1 MRMVA
6 GSGLEDD
13 GDTTVLASHPSR
25 DRARHQELPRSLSSP
40 SAQSSLH
47 SAAPRQLAGC
57 NTTSTALRFTSQLI
71 SGRGQGRTFLRAA
84 CQEAAHWLGR
94 EALTEIKQS
103 LIILRCQS
111 AVPPKNTKF
120 LGDRHWK
127 GL

>member
-1 MRMVA
+1 MVA
-6 GSGLEDD
+6 GSGPEDE
-13 GDTTVLASHPSR
+13 GDTTVLAFHTSR
-25 DRARHQELPRSLSSP
+25 DRARHQELPRSLSSL
-40 SAQSSLH
+40 SVQSSLH
-47 SAAPRQLAGC
+47 SAAPRQLPGC
-57 NTTSTALRFTSQLI
+57 NTNNTALRFASQLI
-71 SGRGQGRTFLRAA
+71 SGRGQGRTFLHTA

-127 GL
+127 DL